1 MNSPEQAEA
10 FLRQW
15 LAMIDNGAPPAEFFK
30 YLPDGAFEEW
40 SYPDAEI
47 RDLDHLQSYFKDQWG
62 LLRSNRNIVTRISA
76 AAEPGH
82 RFRVV
87 ADVDWQAETT
97 AGDTIR
103 RPLTY
108 ALVLGTGTSSRDP
121 AGQFPKIRRYKITR
135 R

>member
-15 LAMIDNGAPPAEFFK
+15 LEMIDNGAPPAEFFK
-30 YLPDGAFEEW
+30 YLPDGDFEQW

-47 RDLDHLQSYFKDQWG
+47 KNLEHLQTYFSAQWG
-62 LLRSNRNIVTRISA
+62 ALRGNRNTVTRISA
-76 AAEPGH
+76 QAEPNN
-82 RFRVV
+82 RFGVV
-87 ADVDWQAETT
+87 ADVDWEAETT
-97 AGDTIR
+97 AGDTIK

-108 ALVLGTGTSSRDP
+108 ALVLGSGTSSRDP
-121 AGQFPKIRRYKITR
+121 AGQFAKIYRYKITR